1 MSSNKH
7 ALTPIYL
14 PCVFVLLVSTWSV
27 ACSDEID
34 DGGSNGT
41 SDTSDYGGRTT
52 RDTGGGGDVADNED
66 TSSPPSD
73 TGNTTPDGPR
83 IGDSGPTLPPLG
95 SECDP
100 SDESSCADNLECY
113 DGFCRS
119 RECVAAAN
127 ARSYLGCDYL
137 AADLPN
143 LAYAPMGGTPDS
155 PLGVVLANSSPNLPA
170 PFWVNDAIGNPA
182 ELIAEVTVAPPNI
195 PGIPTTTPV
204 TVFSMLTDNTG
215 AIVEERFGTAQG
227 LEIPG
232 GGMAVILLPHHG
244 YLEESRVSRQAYQI
258 RTERPVAAYQFGPYC
273 CNYSFTNDASLLLPV
288 ATLGTEYRYVGVPSW
303 AQAPDPMGEP
313 AVGLP
318 AYLTVIGTRP
328 STVLTINLPAGVE
341 VQPDPGGRITVSGST
356 VTVTLGQ
363 AEVMHLASATP
374 TRLSSAR
381 PLGVDLTGAR
391 ISSTWPVAVF
401 SGHECTYYP
410 QDQEACDH
418 LEEQLFPVDT
428 WGNEFALVPP
438 VLRTRSPDTATEAI
452 FWKMVADRDGTVVTL
467 SVPFAD
473 LAPRQPGFDGVPYC
487 GDMLTDLSS
496 ITLNEGEFCEFGTRD
511 PVAVTGNLPFQV
523 MGIISGQAST
533 GFSVSGWG
541 QHAGDPAI
549 FLVPPLRQFRLD
561 YQFMAPTTYYQDFVT
576 VIVPPDANLTLDG
589 ETVDLRTG
597 VAVPGQNLVFRHL
610 LIDDGPHELRSSREF
625 GIQVFAW
632 DDYVSYA
639 FTGGLNLTKRPE

>member
-1 MSSNKH
+1 MNTRTRILKRS
-7 ALTPIYL
+7 
-14 PCVFVLLVSTWSV
+14 VFLSFAVLLMTAGIS
-27 ACSDEID
+27 CGNDGD
-34 DGGSNGT
+34 DGDSNGSST
-41 SDTSDYGGRTT
+41 TTDRGGRTN
-52 RDTGGGGDVADNED
+52 RDTGRTGDDAGDD
-66 TSSPPSD
+66 TTTTPGDS
-73 TGNTTPDGPR
+73 GTTPDGPR
-83 IGDSGPTLPPLG
+83 IGDSGPSLPPLG

-100 SDESSCADNLECY
+100 GDENACGGNLECF

-137 AADLPN
+137 ATDLPN
-143 LAYAPMGGTPDS
+143 LAYAPIGGTPDS
-155 PLGVVLANSSPNLPA
+155 PLGVVLTNSSPNLPA
-170 PFWVNDAIGNPA
+170 PFWVNDANGNPA
-182 ELIAEVTVAPPNI
+182 ELVAEVTIEPPNI
-195 PGIPTTTPV
+195 PGIPASTPV
-204 TVFSMLTDNTG
+204 TVFTMLTDGTG
-215 AIVEERFGTAQG
+215 AVVEERFGTAQG
-227 LEIPG
+227 MEIPG

-244 YLEESRVSRQAYQI
+244 YLENSRVSRQAYQI

-303 AQAPDPMGEP
+303 AQAADPMGDP
-313 AVGLP
+313 SVGLP
-318 AYLTVIGTRP
+318 AYVTVIGTRP
-328 STVLTINLPAGVE
+328 DTVVTINLPAGVE
-341 VQPDPGGRITVSGST
+341 VQPDPGGRVTVSGST
-356 VTVTLGQ
+356 VTVTLSQ
-363 AEVMHLASATP
+363 AEVMHLASGPP
-374 TRLSSAR
+374 TALSSPR
-381 PLGVDLTGAR
+381 PLGVDLSGAR

-401 SGHECTYYP
+401 SGHLCTYYP

-438 VLRTRSPDTATEAI
+438 VLRTRNPATATEAI
-452 FWKMVADRDGTVVTL
+452 FWKMVADRDETVVTL

-473 LAPRQPGFDGVPYC
+473 LDPRPPGFDGVPYC
-487 GDMLTDLSS
+487 GDLLTDASS
-496 ITLNEGEFCEFGTRD
+496 IALDEGEFCEFGTRD
-511 PVAVTGNLPFQV
+511 PVAATGNLPFQV

-533 GFSVSGWG
+533 GFMQAWG

-561 YQFMAPTTYYQDFVT
+561 YQFLAPTTYYQDFVT

-589 ETVDLRTG
+589 EIVDLRTG
-597 VAVPGQNLVFRHL
+597 TPVPGQNLVFRHL